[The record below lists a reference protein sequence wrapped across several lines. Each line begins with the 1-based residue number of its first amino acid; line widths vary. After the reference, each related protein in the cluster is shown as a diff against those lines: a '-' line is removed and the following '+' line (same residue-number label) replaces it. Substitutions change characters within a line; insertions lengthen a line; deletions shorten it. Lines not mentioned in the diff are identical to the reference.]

1 MTSDDAQRWALA
13 LAEAGGDAVCVS
25 GQGSG
30 PVLLSAAFFARP
42 TETVARDLI
51 GTLLLSHIGG
61 LVTGGR
67 IVETEAY
74 LGADDPGSHAATRGI
89 TARNRV
95 MYGPPGVAYVY
106 FTYGA
111 HYMLNLVTEEDGTAG
126 AVLVRALEPLV
137 GIDVMSERRAG
148 RRGHDVASGPGKLA
162 QALGIDLR
170 HNGTRLG
177 GEIALFAGERAE
189 DGAVGRS
196 GRVGLSAGHELA
208 LRYYVQG
215 SRYIS
220 RGRTGPKAVR
230 PRSPEQKGQA

>member
-1 MTSDDAQRWALA
+1 
-13 LAEAGGDAVCVS
+13 
-25 GQGSG
+25 
-30 PVLLSAAFFARP
+30 
-42 TETVARDLI
+42 
-51 GTLLLSHIGG
+51 
-61 LVTGGR
+61 
-67 IVETEAY
+67 
-74 LGADDPGSHAATRGI
+74 
-89 TARNRV
+89 
-95 MYGPPGVAYVY
+95 
-106 FTYGA
+106 
-111 HYMLNLVTEEDGTAG
+111 MLNLVTEEDGTAG

-148 RRGHDVASGPGKLA
+148 RRGQDVANGPGKLA

-177 GEIALFAGERAE
+177 VEIALFAGERAE
-189 DGAVGRS
+189 DGAVGLS